1 MLKSVFSILFFLI
14 VSTSIANIE
23 SSPSENKL
31 SRENF
36 ILILNSYSYENS
48 WATALTKQLQKE
60 IKAIDPELIPRAVYA
75 RLDKQQSFLSSRLQM
90 QGAFTKGRISPHII
104 RPRILILVG
113 EESWMLYRIMNLRGL
128 WEKIPVILCGVHPRI
143 LNDYADFFKSEWF
156 SDSCYISTPQSIK
169 QLPVTGV
176 MKADVSLKNLE
187 LLFRLYPQLREI
199 TYLTTGSF
207 SDEFELAQLRSSARQ
222 AFPELKISVFNSNS
236 IHTDTICR
244 KINSLP
250 AWRNV
255 VLFNTTP
262 AFLPYLSAPT
272 FSLQDQDFNAES
284 ILGGYYPSI
293 EQYAQQTTELFKR
306 IYKGERPDL
315 LPFTYVENKQNYL
328 NSRFLYRE
336 GISPHLGSLEDIQ
349 LYNIPPPFFSRY
361 QRPLLLGLLGLLIIG
376 LLYKYYRRTQLYNL
390 HIRESLNR
398 YKTLYN
404 EYDLIFKNMPVSML
418 VFNENGYLLQQNSSP
433 KLQHIFPVLHPLS
446 GQLQTLN
453 LFDHIPNLSLQAK
466 IRNKEIINSLIAL
479 NPATDAA
486 ETTSPKN
493 KYYFRFLVRYL
504 PGEDSDSNQILVVL
518 IDNQEIYEGKSIRRK
533 LVQALD
539 FAMNK
544 VSIGVAN
551 YDLRK
556 QKCHFTSNWLKNLDL
571 DVIPDTL
578 TDAYKN
584 LPVPDRHSLID
595 FLQDTRSGRPRH
607 YQKDFSVLHR
617 DGSVHWLSYQIGITG
632 YQEETGNFI
641 FTEISQNIDQAKAM
655 EEELY
660 NAMLRAQRSEKLK
673 NAFITNMGHEIRT
686 PLNAIVG
693 FSNLLS
699 EAENLEKRQAM
710 VHQIEENNEI
720 LLRLIH
726 DIIDLSKIESGT
738 MDFTFSP
745 TDLTDL
751 FNDMAIIAKMKIPAE
766 NIKIHCEFPEKHY
779 CILTDK
785 VRLKQVLTNFIG
797 NAVKFTSQG
806 SITLGYR
813 LQANELYA
821 YVSDTGIGIPPEK
834 QKQIFER
841 FFRENKNYKGFGLG
855 LSISQS
861 IIEGLEG
868 EIGVESEVGQGSK
881 FWFRLPVQEV
891 SLIVQAEGEIPVK
904 QANLIKDKQHILIV
918 EDNESNFLLLQF
930 ILQNRYHLI
939 HAWDGEEAIEL
950 FHSHTPDL
958 ILMDIKM
965 PKKNGY
971 EVTREIRKFS
981 TTVPIIAT
989 TAYALSKDE
998 EKVLVH
1004 GFDGY
1009 LAKPLQKQALL
1020 DTLNYWLTRY
1030 AS

>member
-1 MLKSVFSILFFLI
+1 MLKPVFSILFFWI
-14 VSTSIANIE
+14 VSTSLANTE
-23 SSPSENKL
+23 PLLSENKL

-36 ILILNSYSYENS
+36 ILILNSYSYENA
-48 WATALTKQLQKE
+48 WGTALTKQLQKE

-90 QGAFTKGRISPHII
+90 QGAFTKGRISPKII

-113 EESWMLYRIMNLRGL
+113 EESWMLYRVMNLRGL

-143 LNDYADFFKSEWF
+143 LSDYADFFKAEGLT
-156 SDSCYISTPQSIK
+156 DSGYISTPTSIK

-187 LLFRLYPQLREI
+187 LLLHLYPQLQEI
-199 TYLTTGSF
+199 IYLTTGSF
-207 SDEFELAQLRSSARQ
+207 SDEFELEQLRTTARQ
-222 AFPELKISVFNSNS
+222 AFPDLQISVYNSNK
-236 IHTDTICR
+236 IHADTICQ

-250 AWRNV
+250 TQRKV
-255 VLFNTTP
+255 VLFNTIP
-262 AFLPYLSAPT
+262 AFLTSLSVPT
-272 FSLQDQDFNAES
+272 FSLQDQDVSAEPV
-284 ILGGYYPSI
+284 LGGYYPSI
-293 EQYAQQTTELFKR
+293 EQYAQQTTELFKQ
-306 IYKGERPDL
+306 IYEGKKTDL
-315 LPFTYVENKQNYL
+315 LPFTYVENKKIHL
-328 NSRFLYRE
+328 NSQLLYQRGLYSFLNTME
-336 GISPHLGSLEDIQ
+336 NAQ
-349 LYNIPPPFFSRY
+349 LYNIPPPFLIRH

-376 LLYKYYRRTQLYNL
+376 FLYRYYRRIQLYNL

-398 YKTLYN
+398 YKTLYK

-418 VFNENGYLLQQNSSP
+418 VFDENGYLLQYNFSP
-433 KLQHIFPVLHPLS
+433 KLQCIFPVLHS
-446 GQLQTLN
+446 SSEQLLTLN
-453 LFDHIPNLSLQAK
+453 LFDHIRESFLRTK
-466 IRNKEIINSLIAL
+466 IRNKEIVNSLIVLHPPTDLA
-479 NPATDAA
+479 AT
-486 ETTSPKN
+486 TLQKK

-504 PGEDSDSNQILVVL
+504 PGENAGSNQTLIVL

-533 LVQALD
+533 LTQALD

-571 DVIPDTL
+571 DAVPDTL
-578 TDAYKN
+578 TDAYRN
-584 LPVPDRHSLID
+584 LSAPDQRSLID
-595 FLQDTRSGRPRH
+595 FLQDTRPNRPLH
-607 YQKDFSVLHR
+607 YRKEFSVLHR
-617 DGSVHWLSYQIGITG
+617 DGRLHWLSYQIGITG
-632 YQEETGNFI
+632 YQQETGGFI
-641 FTEISQNIDQAKAM
+641 FTEISQNIDRAKAM

-660 NAMLRAQRSEKLK
+660 NAMLKAQRSEKLK
-673 NAFITNMGHEIRT
+673 NAFIANMGHEIRT

-693 FSNLLS
+693 FSNLLN
-699 EAENLEKRQAM
+699 ETDDLEKRQEM

-751 FNDMAIIAKMKIPAE
+751 FNDMAILAKMKTSPE
-766 NIKIHCEFPEKHY
+766 NIKINCEFPEEHY

-813 LQANELYA
+813 LQANELYG
-821 YVSDTGIGIPPEK
+821 YVSDTGIGISPEK
-834 QKQIFER
+834 QKKIFER

-861 IIEGLEG
+861 IIEGLQG
-868 EIGVESEVGQGSK
+868 EIGVESKVGLGAK
-881 FWFRLPVQEV
+881 FWFRLPIQEV
-891 SLIVQAEGEIPVK
+891 SLTAQAQTETPAK
-904 QANLIKDKQHILIV
+904 QSNSLKEKQSILVV

-930 ILQNRYHLI
+930 ILQSRYYLI

-950 FHSHTPDL
+950 FHSHPPDL

-981 TTVPIIAT
+981 STVPIIAT

-1020 DTLNYWLTRY
+1020 DTLNYWLTRS